1 MLFGIRM
8 AVLDELKEK
17 KVSGIDEFLDY
28 FLRLWKNDEISLQ
41 THTFKIHIFLLSLFS
56 SFLSPLLIS
65 LWPFFRF
72 SSVAFLIKLKIVL
85 TFSEL
90 RRRF

>member
-1 MLFGIRM
+1 
-8 AVLDELKEK
+8 
-17 KVSGIDEFLDY
+17 
-28 FLRLWKNDEISLQ
+28 
-41 THTFKIHIFLLSLFS
+41 
-56 SFLSPLLIS
+56 LIS

-72 SSVAFLIKLKIVL
+72 SSVAFLIKLEIVL